1 MKQCFCYHST
11 NLLGNYSWMIAFE
24 ELTTSRTFFMTRTGL
39 ISIFGWQ
46 HYRLG
51 TNTPSQRI
59 AKNVVA
65 HNHRCGKCYSMTSL
79 GQQAPYQFT
88 QELRKKNLMWMQGV
102 QLPSSL
108 PFPWLCQSVRVE
120 SKHIKVIKGPVN
132 RPQPFFLHLPDK
144 LTHTFRRPWQSHF
157 ANIAALHAM
166 QAPHFQKQFCTH
178 FLHQFS
184 PLLMR
189 SDNLAHGHL
198 YVALSSLIGRLRYR
212 TAPWPFQ

>member
-1 MKQCFCYHST
+1 MMKQCFCYHST

-132 RPQPFFLHLPDK
+132 RPQPFFY
-144 LTHTFRRPWQSHF
+144 TSQT
-157 ANIAALHAM
+157 
-166 QAPHFQKQFCTH
+166 
-178 FLHQFS
+178 
-184 PLLMR
+184 
-189 SDNLAHGHL
+189 
-198 YVALSSLIGRLRYR
+198 SSLIHSEDRGNHILRISQR
-212 TAPWPFQ
+212 CTPCRRHIFKNNSAPISCTNSVLFSCEVTILPMGTFM